1 MLIKEDIH
9 LFEVDGV
16 MKCVEQ
22 RLFQVIREVCGQ
34 EAVRITD
41 RCIIQV
47 LEEGEEERAG
57 DALVVPAAGRRVW
70 RLSRECAVRA
80 AAGAD
85 GRCDGCG
92 A

>member
-47 LEEGEEERAG
+47 LEEGEEEG
-57 DALVVPAAGRRVW
+57 DSVYWSL
-70 RLSRECAVRA
+70 LSWSGLAEIDRSSRCASSLA
-80 AAGAD
+80 
-85 GRCDGCG
+85 
-92 A
+92 